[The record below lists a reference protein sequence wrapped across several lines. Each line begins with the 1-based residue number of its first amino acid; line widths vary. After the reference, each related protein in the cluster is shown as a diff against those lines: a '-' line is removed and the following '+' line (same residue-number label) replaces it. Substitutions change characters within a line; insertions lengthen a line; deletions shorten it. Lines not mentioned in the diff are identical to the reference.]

1 MNKFRA
7 DMTSYLKY
15 ESYDVFDENDKLV
28 GYIKYSNGTLVCN
41 PVIDGNVKRNTI
53 VYWWQGG
60 GIYDKNIPLDIRD
73 ELIDKCL
80 CGLKDFYDKKK
91 W

>member
-1 MNKFRA
+1 MNRFRV

-15 ESYDVFDENDKLV
+15 EAYDVFDENDKLV

-60 GIYDKNIPLDIRD
+60 GIYDKNIPLDKRD
-73 ELIDKCL
+73 ELLERCTNALIQY
-80 CGLKDFYDKKK
+80 FDKKV
-91 W
+91 